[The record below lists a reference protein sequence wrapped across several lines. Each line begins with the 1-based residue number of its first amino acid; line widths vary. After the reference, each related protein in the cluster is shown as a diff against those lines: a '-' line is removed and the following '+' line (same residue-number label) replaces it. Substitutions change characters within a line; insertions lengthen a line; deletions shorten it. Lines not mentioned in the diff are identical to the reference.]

1 MVSRCNSED
10 LISPINI
17 TSNNI
22 INNCNVKC
30 SLITNYNNTNVSAY
44 NKGSYLSLD
53 YELNTKS
60 NFHIKF
66 NSIKMNINDVRLY
79 FPSIHKYDNTQSD
92 GELLIIH
99 NGNGSNCIISIPII
113 SNNSSTKGEKILTT
127 ILENVIS
134 GNPNKNES
142 TTLNISNFNLS
153 DLLPLN
159 IPYYYYQGQ
168 LVFDPCTQNY
178 NYIIFNKND
187 YAIHINSNLL
197 QQLKDIFKQQPNSVS
212 LVKDMK
218 ILSYNKNGATNVEL
232 KGNDDIY
239 IECKPINELGTANNS
254 TDEYNNINTEMEQNT
269 RENKINNKKTDHSM
283 TFEDLTKN
291 PAFDI
296 IISFF
301 GMFVLYMGGKYVLN
315 FVRSRNNKI

>member
-1 MVSRCNSED
+1 
-10 LISPINI
+10 
-17 TSNNI
+17 
-22 INNCNVKC
+22 
-30 SLITNYNNTNVSAY
+30 
-44 NKGSYLSLD
+44 
-53 YELNTKS
+53 
-60 NFHIKF
+60 
-66 NSIKMNINDVRLY
+66 MNINDVRLY

-187 YAIHINSNLL
+187 YAIHINSKLL

-232 KGNDDIY
+232 KGSDDIY
-239 IECKPINELGTANNS
+239 IECKPVNELGTANNS

-269 RENKINNKKTDHSM
+269 RENKINNKKTNRSM

-296 IISFF
+296 VVSFV
-301 GMFVLYMGGKYVLN
+301 GLFVLYMGGKYALN
-315 FVRSRNNKI
+315 FVRSKKQ